1 MIKETIMELKNVHRY
16 IPDNPDY
23 DSNFLYFRSEDGQDF
38 YESLSKFT
46 KKYKLCIDSENI
58 IRSVSEDVSRLYPAG
73 FSVVEV
79 NKLPAGFNIYGD
91 WKYSNG
97 TILAVPVDYQAK
109 AETTRQKLL
118 DAANSAIADWRT
130 ELALGEISDDDKASL
145 TKWMAYIREL
155 KSLVL
160 TGISDEAT
168 FNKIQW
174 PVLSQ

>member
-1 MIKETIMELKNVHRY
+1 MELKNVTRY
-16 IPDNPDY
+16 IPDDPDY
-23 DSNFLYFRSEDGQDF
+23 DNNFLYFRSEDGQDF
-38 YESLSKFT
+38 YESLNKFT
-46 KKYKLCIDSENI
+46 KRYKLCINSEGV

-97 TILAVPVDYQAK
+97 AVVAVPVDYQDK
-109 AETTRQKLL
+109 AEVTRQKLL
-118 DAANSAIADWRT
+118 NDANITITDWRT
-130 ELALGEISDDDKASL
+130 ELALDEISDDDKATL
-145 TKWMAYIREL
+145 TKWMAYIKGL
-155 KSLVL
+155 KSLDL

-174 PVLSQ
+174 PALPQ